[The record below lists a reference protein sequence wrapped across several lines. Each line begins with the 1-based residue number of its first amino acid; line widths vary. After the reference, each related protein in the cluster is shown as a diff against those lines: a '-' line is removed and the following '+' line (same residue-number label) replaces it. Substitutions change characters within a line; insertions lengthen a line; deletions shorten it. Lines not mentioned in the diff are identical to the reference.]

1 MHSRPLLLLPL
12 LATGCGA
19 QWGAPQATPEQIVGV
34 LQPKLTFD
42 LRDADYEAAAA
53 ATAAEDGDEPWRR
66 QAQLVASLE
75 QMDCASDVLGA
86 TSHMLDAAENSS
98 DPLAMAALGTMYT
111 FGQECSRKRNLTWG
125 VHWLRRAASA
135 GQADAQA
142 TLGFLHDTDLLRL
155 LYNYTD
161 LPFDKAKA
169 VPLYEQ
175 AQTIK
180 RRSVSVSSQMSHP
193 HFCHMSEIKF
203 TRQNKT

>member
-1 MHSRPLLLLPL
+1 
-12 LATGCGA
+12 
-19 QWGAPQATPEQIVGV
+19 
-34 LQPKLTFD
+34 
-42 LRDADYEAAAA
+42 
-53 ATAAEDGDEPWRR
+53 
-66 QAQLVASLE
+66 
-75 QMDCASDVLGA
+75 MDCASDVLGA

-175 AQTIK
+175 AQTRK
-180 RRSVSVSSQMSHP
+180 
-193 HFCHMSEIKF
+193 
-203 TRQNKT
+203 KTHCVCLFPNVAPPLLPCVRN

>member
-1 MHSRPLLLLPL
+1 M
-12 LATGCGA
+12 
-19 QWGAPQATPEQIVGV
+19 
-34 LQPKLTFD
+34 
-42 LRDADYEAAAA
+42 AA
-53 ATAAEDGDEPWRR
+53 
-66 QAQLVASLE
+66 LE

-161 LPFDKAKA
+161 VPFDKAKA

-175 AQTIK
+175 AQAQKDALCLSLPTCRTPTFATWPTFDSK
-180 RRSVSVSSQMSHP
+180 
-193 HFCHMSEIKF
+193 
-203 TRQNKT
+203 